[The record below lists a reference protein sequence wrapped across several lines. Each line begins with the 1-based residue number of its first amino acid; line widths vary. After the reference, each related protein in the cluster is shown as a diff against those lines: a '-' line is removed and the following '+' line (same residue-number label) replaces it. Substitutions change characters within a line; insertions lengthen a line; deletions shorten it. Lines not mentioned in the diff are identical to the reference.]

1 MKTSLGG
8 LDFSGSGRLGGLFGL
23 EGFNCKI
30 VCQGSESEEE
40 EAAEKSDDEE
50 GVTEPAATR
59 APTTYP
65 RPTPTPERPKVKYW
79 PRPVQTRPA
88 RKGNRALVT

>member
-1 MKTSLGG
+1 MVLGK
-8 LDFSGSGRLGGLFGL
+8 GR
-23 EGFNCKI
+23 NTQRSS
-30 VCQGSESEEE
+30 VSSSSSSESEEE
-40 EAAEKSDDEE
+40 EDEAVEKNDDEEE

-88 RKGNRALVT
+88 RKGNLALVA

>member
-1 MKTSLGG
+1 MTVG
-8 LDFSGSGRLGGLFGL
+8 LDFSEGSGRLGGLFGL

-40 EAAEKSDDEE
+40 EEEAAEKSDDEE
-50 GVTEPAATR
+50 GVTEAAATR

-88 RKGNRALVT
+88 RKGNLALVA